1 MDLYVKQTF
10 DEWLEDATKEEMI
23 NDLKARWNE
32 ETNGNAIFISALE
45 KTNISDLRDTILEKV
60 KDLYK
65 VRFPYK
71 SEFFY

>member
-1 MDLYVKQTF
+1 L
-10 DEWLEDATKEEMI
+10 DEATKEEMI